1 MFSKIPPSLPSGKD
15 KTITF
20 HRFPHHIAD
29 DPNYSLQEA
38 YVLCRIWSFENSTPP
53 LRCYLSYDQ
62 WATFLRCHRR
72 QAIRIM
78 NGLVEKKCLHKDSRG
93 LETNIWRLASH
104 LHHPSRDSDTQ
115 SPLNGT
121 SDTQS
126 PLLVTTCHH
135 HSDTQSP
142 LLVTHSHPRRSLE
155 DHKED
160 HLEDQVVAAA
170 PLPTEPLLKN
180 PLIDL
185 EPVKEPLETLEEP
198 ETFGVTQP
206 PQVSPP
212 PLPKK
217 KKASSRKTSFPSP
230 EFWAAAT
237 PKLIE
242 WAIDNGADDSAVA
255 RWVQE
260 KIIDMGDSA
269 AANGYQFIDWIA
281 AFRKWY
287 RRDLPKGSGPE
298 ADIRKATVW
307 LWNHTHGERME
318 KPPASPVVVTAV
330 RKTLEQLGK
339 TYLTAL
345 GETEEKWRELKLKEL
360 RQMIHD
366 NLEAAQ

>member
-1 MFSKIPPSLPSGKD
+1 MSKKIPHRSLSSNEESVQSSFLHIPSDLFNDFSLSLEEERILAIIRSYGGSCYWSVERFAKYCRCSVRQTLRAIQKLEKSGRIQKKNRGSLSNLYSEIPLTCQTGMMTNWHDDKLAHLTCQPVTMNMTNCHNQHDSLSPYIDKD
-15 KTITF
+15 NKT
-20 HRFPHHIAD
+20 D
-29 DPNYSLQEA
+29 KDNYN
-38 YVLCRIWSFENSTPP
+38 NST
-53 LRCYLSYDQ
+53 
-62 WATFLRCHRR
+62 
-72 QAIRIM
+72 
-78 NGLVEKKCLHKDSRG
+78 
-93 LETNIWRLASH
+93 
-104 LHHPSRDSDTQ
+104 
-115 SPLNGT
+115 
-121 SDTQS
+121 
-126 PLLVTTCHH
+126 
-135 HSDTQSP
+135 
-142 LLVTHSHPRRSLE
+142 
-155 DHKED
+155 
-160 HLEDQVVAAA
+160 VADA
-170 PLPTEPLLKN
+170 PLPTETELKDS
-180 PLIDL
+180 LIDL
-185 EPVKEPLETLEEP
+185 EPVKEPLETLAEP
-198 ETFGVTQP
+198 ESSGGTHP

-217 KKASSRKTSFPSP
+217 KKAPSRKTSFPSP
-230 EFWAAAT
+230 EYWEAAT

-242 WAIDNGADDSAVA
+242 WAIDNGADDSAAA

-269 AANGYQFIDWIA
+269 AAKGYQFIDWVA

-339 TYLTAL
+339 SYLTAL